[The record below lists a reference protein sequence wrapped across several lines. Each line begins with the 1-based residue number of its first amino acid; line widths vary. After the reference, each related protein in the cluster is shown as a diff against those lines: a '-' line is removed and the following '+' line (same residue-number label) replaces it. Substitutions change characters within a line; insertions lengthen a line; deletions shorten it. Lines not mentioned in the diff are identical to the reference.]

1 MKIKSLNW
9 RPYEPSPFYK
19 RAEPVEIG
27 KWEGFGLGHYYEI
40 YKLKTRWR
48 VWLYNNNNAS
58 YFKDIDSAQKAC
70 QKEFEKRVKE
80 WIE

>member
-1 MKIKSLNW
+1 MKVKSLNW
-9 RPYEPSPFYK
+9 RPNEPHWTNKTEDF
-19 RAEPVEIG
+19 EVT

-48 VWLYNNNNAS
+48 VWLYNNRKAS
-58 YFKDIDSAQKAC
+58 YFKDVDSAKKAC
-70 QKEFEKRVKE
+70 QKDFEKRVKE